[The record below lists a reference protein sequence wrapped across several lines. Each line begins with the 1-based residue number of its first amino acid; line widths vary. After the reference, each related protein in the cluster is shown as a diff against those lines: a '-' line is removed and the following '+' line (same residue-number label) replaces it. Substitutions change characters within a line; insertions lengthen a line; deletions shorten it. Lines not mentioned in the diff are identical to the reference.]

1 MIQSDFEF
9 TIHFNSQ
16 NAHSLYH
23 LASRY
28 NDKGYF
34 FREHC
39 LLYISYPFSP
49 ALIGSFFS
57 SVRVQT
63 DKIFI
68 HAKLRAT
75 LEAAE
80 DQKIEC
86 GF

>member
-16 NAHSLYH
+16 NANSLYH
-23 LASRY
+23 LALY
-28 NDKGYF
+28 NDNGYF
-34 FREHC
+34 FKEHC
-39 LLYISYPFSP
+39 LLYISCPFSP

-57 SVRVQT
+57 SIRVQT

-68 HAKLRAT
+68 YAKLRAT